1 MRYVSILSLPSHLKR
16 FVPASTDWLRP
27 AADVRFDTFRRDRDS
42 TNVSKNLIISRL
54 CCAAAAALL
63 IGTASA
69 SESQIQFQVVVEPFP
84 AEFAG
89 LESTVSNHVLRA
101 AGMWGQHINAVNC
114 ATNCAIAIEFRIQKS
129 PTPASGHSLHNA
141 PFNNE
146 TYNGKIVMEEGMA
159 YKLRTGKAPDGQGPD
174 VEIVIDPAYFK
185 TLWWDPDLQTRN
197 SPLPGDKLDALSV
210 ILRELGHALAFNGF
224 INPVTGNVGGT
235 YISTYDRWVA
245 SNGFDFSF
253 SGPTAVGKYGKP
265 IPLATKSSNYFHVGD
280 DVLNVDPVLKSDVM
294 NGIGLQRGQRYSV
307 SPLDIA
313 ILADCGL
320 PVK

>member
-1 MRYVSILSLPSHLKR
+1 VPVSTGRLQ
-16 FVPASTDWLRP
+16 F
-27 AADVRFDTFRRDRDS
+27 AADAGFDTVDTEVDFVYMVGNS
-42 TNVSKNLIISRL
+42 VTSRL
-54 CCAAAAALL
+54 CWAATAALL
-63 IGTASA
+63 VRSA
-69 SESQIQFQVVVEPFP
+69 LAIEPAVQCKVVIEPFP

-89 LESTVSNHVLRA
+89 LEPIVSSHVLTA
-101 AGMWGQHINAVNC
+101 AEMWAQHIRAVNC
-114 ATNCAIAIEFRIQKS
+114 TTNCIIEIDFRIQKS
-129 PTPASGHSLHNA
+129 PTRVSGRSPRNA

-146 TYNGKIVMEEGMA
+146 TYNGKFVLEEGLA
-159 YKLRTGKAPDGQGPD
+159 YKLRTGKAPSGSGPD
-174 VEIVIDPAYFK
+174 AEIVIDPAYFK
-185 TLWWDPDLQTRN
+185 MLWWDPDPQTRT
-197 SPLPGDKLDALSV
+197 SPVPGNKLDALSV

-224 INPVTGNVGGT
+224 IDPVTGNVGGA

-265 IPLATKSSNYFHVGD
+265 IPLATRSSNYFHVGD
-280 DVLNVDPVLKSDVM
+280 DVPNVDPVLKNDVM
-294 NGIGLQRGQRYSV
+294 NGIGLQYGHRYSV